1 MRRVKLG
8 LLVAMLVAL
17 VAVPSS
23 AWAETADT
31 GWEAFAQVYPT
42 YLHPGHGGTVRIGL
56 MNTGEGVSSGQ
67 ITVTDKLPEG
77 VIAKKAGGVIVK
89 TNKVESGGAWVCE
102 GVGSEEVSCVST
114 FLEGL
119 PPPRDVGENFRLIEQ
134 LGIEVAVREGAREG
148 TFANRVTVSGGGA
161 LGMTVVSNVASDPL
175 TVSASEPGF
184 GFSGFDVWSANADG
198 SIATQAGSHPYE
210 TTFAFG
216 LNELADGAPAGGEP
230 RDLEVE
236 LPPGFFG
243 EPNAVP
249 RCTRA
254 QLDGQ
259 VCPADTEVGDDAV
272 LKALPGGGGPA
283 GYLLLPV
290 YNVVPPPGAAAEF
303 ALKLFGKPS
312 YIDTWPRGYGNH
324 ALVAHIDDIP
334 SVELDENIFTLWGV
348 PPEASHN
355 AARTALGPSQEDTEC
370 KEHGCGSDAKP
381 RPLVTLPTS
390 CTGAQP
396 SFTIRA
402 KGTWENEGLR
412 REASIPFH
420 DAQDTASEFTG
431 CSELSFD
438 PSLSVAPET
447 GEADTPAG
455 LGVSVTFPQ
464 EELRIPGGLVEA
476 TIENSSVTLPEGL
489 VLNPDQAAGLQAC
502 TRAQARLAEEGP
514 PGCPLASK
522 VGTVKIKT
530 PLLEGALESELE
542 GNAYVLQQS
551 GGGPGELPNLRS
563 RPPALQLLIVASA
576 PGDGI
581 NLKLEANVAPNES
594 TGQLTTTLTETP
606 ALPFTSFELQF
617 SGGAQ
622 AALATPTQC
631 GLYTT
636 TSDFTPWS
644 SPSTA
649 DAFPTS
655 SFQVTSGPGGGPCP
669 SNPLPFSPE
678 LIAGSTTDEAGA
690 FTNFTLLLQ
699 RGDAQQRIEKL
710 QFKAPQGLSAM
721 LSGVTLCPEPQAQ
734 EGTCGGASRIGHTS
748 VASGPGRDPLVL
760 PGPGNPEFPIYLT
773 GPYGGA
779 PFGLS
784 IVTPIVAG
792 PFNLGTIVTRAKVE
806 IDPVTAQIT
815 VTTQPLPQIIDGVP
829 TDLRLINS
837 VIDRPGFMFNPTN
850 CNPQEFTGTAWGADP
865 AGQPPTGT
873 TAAVSSHFGIGSCRS
888 LQFKP
893 SIAVSTAGKASKVN
907 GASLSFKIAYPKGA
921 QGSESWMKEMKFEIP
936 KQLPA
941 RLTTIQKACLA
952 ATFEH
957 NRAACPPASVIGHV
971 LVHTP
976 VLPVPL
982 EGQLYF
988 VSLWWRGVPRRRRG
1002 HQRLR
1007 DHDRIARPH
1016 VHRLKDRRHQR
1027 DVRNDPGC
1035 AVRIDRSDRPP
1046 RAVLRVRSEPPQRQ
1060 PELLRAET
1068 RDARPLQSPERRRN
1082 QPERPRRRHRLPQ
1095 DPHARPEARRRPEG
1109 LHKKKNRH
1117 ARQACEKAAR
1127 RAYGAKAAKKKRR
1140 K

>member
-1 MRRVKLG
+1 MTGFRFSFVV
-8 LLVAMLVAL
+8 LLATLVVL
-17 VAVPSS
+17 VVVPSS
-23 AWAETADT
+23 ALAEAPGTGT
-31 GWEAFAQVYPT
+31 GWEAFAQSYPT
-42 YLHPGHGGTVRIGL
+42 NLHPGGKGRVVIDV
-56 MNTGEGVSSGQ
+56 MNTGATRSSGA
-67 ITVTDKLPEG
+67 ITVSDVLPEG
-77 VIAKKAGGVIVK
+77 LVATAAGGEAP
-89 TNKVESGGAWVCE
+89 NHSVEVGGRWVC
-102 GVGSEEVSCVST
+102 GGLGGRDVSCTSDPEVLKGIPSGVDRS
-114 FLEGL
+114 FLEKVL
-119 PPPRDVGENFRLIEQ
+119 V
-134 LGIEVAVREGAREG
+134 EVKVAAGAPEGPVQ
-148 TFANRVTVSGGGA
+148 NVVTVGGGGA
-161 LGMTVVSNVASDPL
+161 RHQSVVNGQFTLSS
-175 TVSASEPGF
+175 SESGF
-184 GFSGFDVWSANADG
+184 GVSGWDVLFSNADG
-198 SIATQAGSHPYE
+198 SVATRAGSHPYE
-210 TTFAFG
+210 MTVALGFDSGAVSGETFAG
-216 LNELADGAPAGGEP
+216 PTGGEV
-230 RDLEVE
+230 RTVEAE
-236 LPPGFFG
+236 LPAGFFG
-243 EPNAVP
+243 EPNSTP
-249 RCTRA
+249 RCDRQ
-254 QLDGQ
+254 QLDEET
-259 VCPADTEVGDDAV
+259 CPADSQIGVDFAEIYAGEVT
-272 LKALPGGGGPA
+272 
-283 GYLLLPV
+283 LPV
-290 YNVVPPPGAAAEF
+290 YNMAPVPGVADEIG
-303 ALKLFGKPS
+303 LKLFGIPT
-312 YIDTWPRGYGNH
+312 YFDTSPRGFGGYN
-324 ALVAHIDDIP
+324 LVTHVDDIP
-334 SVELDENIFTLWGV
+334 AIAITSNVLQLWGV
-348 PPEASHN
+348 PS
-355 AARTALGPSQEDTEC
+355 
-370 KEHGCGSDAKP
+370 EHGTGAP
-381 RPLVTLPTS
+381 ARPFLTLPTS
-390 CTGAQP
+390 CGVP
-396 SFTIRA
+396 SSVTVRA
-402 KGTWENEGLR
+402 
-412 REASIPFH
+412 EAWGGESAPPAVASVATH
-420 DAQDTASEFTG
+420 DLFDEPVVGTG
-431 CSELSFD
+431 CSSLSFD
-438 PSLSVAPET
+438 PSLTAAPET
-447 GEADTPAG
+447 GAADTPAG
-455 LGVSVTFPQ
+455 LAVKVGFPE
-464 EELRIPGGLVEA
+464 EELREPSGLVES
-476 TIENSSVTLPEGL
+476 TLKNTTVTLPEGL
-489 VLNPDQAAGLQAC
+489 VINPGQAAGLQAC
-502 TRAQARLAEEGP
+502 TEAQSKLKEEGAP
-514 PGCPLASK
+514 ACPAASK
-522 VGTVKIKT
+522 VGTVKVKT
-530 PLLEGALESELE
+530 PLLEGAIESELE
-542 GNAYVLQQS
+542 GGVYVLQQS
-551 GGGPGELPNLRS
+551 HGGEGEPANLQS
-563 RPPALQLLIVASA
+563 SPPALQLLIAIS
-576 PGDGI
+576 GDGI
-581 NLKLEANVAPNES
+581 NLKLVANVQLNPS
-594 TGQLTTTLTETP
+594 TGQLTTTVSETP
-606 ALPFTSFELQF
+606 GIPFTSFELHF
-617 SGGAQ
+617 SGGEQ

-988 VSLWWRGVPRRRRG
+988 VSYGGAAFPDAVAVIKGYGITIESHGHTFIDSKTGVTSATFETIPDVPFESIEVTVPQGPFSEFGANLPKGSQSFCGQKLVMPVLFKAQNGAETNQNVPVAVTGCPKTLTRAQKLAAALKACKKKQTAWKTNRSLSDSKFER
-1002 HQRLR
+1002 
-1007 DHDRIARPH
+1007 
-1016 VHRLKDRRHQR
+1016 RLK
-1027 DVRNDPGC
+1027 N
-1035 AVRIDRSDRPP
+1035 
-1046 RAVLRVRSEPPQRQ
+1046 
-1060 PELLRAET
+1060 
-1068 RDARPLQSPERRRN
+1068 
-1082 QPERPRRRHRLPQ
+1082 
-1095 DPHARPEARRRPEG
+1095 
-1109 LHKKKNRH
+1109 
-1117 ARQACEKAAR
+1117 
-1127 RAYGAKAAKKKRR
+1127 
-1140 K
+1140 